1 MTQDEIEGMA
11 RELVSWSCDPC
22 KVIELRSCGCM
33 AIAVTMLR
41 RAYNAGLDT
50 ADACLNQ
57 GTPGLREPASL
68 RALKLP
74 E

>member
-1 MTQDEIEGMA
+1 MTQEDIERMA
-11 RELVSWSCDPC
+11 RELFARFGLGSPGAWPAQERD
-22 KVIELRSCGCM
+22 
-33 AIAVTMLR
+33 IAAALR

-50 ADACLNQ
+50 ADGWLTQ